1 MSSTN
6 TSNKIS
12 SETPSTFD
20 VSQLNKY
27 IKYIN
32 FVIIYIVTFTLVCIP
47 KYEIVGMG
55 LLLSFNFIIQ
65 SFLLYDIFS
74 LNTSTNNIFIFVIIS
89 GIVLTFLSSFYIL
102 KMLVRTQ
109 NKHRE
114 VGHIKQ
120 LIDKNTNPIYHLFS
134 NLFVTNVGLIIVN
147 AILFFIYNFSGNKNY
162 ANDYLYNELDYEYIN
177 YSFFENIYYKSWDY
191 AKTNFGSLSALLYPF
206 IFLIIT
212 FCNIITTCIIN
223 AAKTLYGFFTKFLH
237 TLIFLFK
244 SASLIAILVLSS
256 INLYLATKL
265 GRIRFKKS
273 EIKGSDKQ
281 DPTDSSKNNGIFSK
295 IGDIFQNLN
304 MNYLLNY
311 KVVS

>member
-1 MSSTN
+1 MPDSGDKSRVPIN
-6 TSNKIS
+6 
-12 SETPSTFD
+12 EFD

-74 LNTSTNNIFIFVIIS
+74 LNTNTNNIFIFVIVF

-109 NKHRE
+109 NKNRE
-114 VGHIKQ
+114 VGNIKH
-120 LIDKNTNPIYHLFS
+120 LIDKNTNPKYHLFS
-134 NLFVTNVGLIIVN
+134 NLFITNVGLIIVN
-147 AILFFIYNFSGNKNY
+147 AIIFFIYNFTINKNY

-177 YSFFENIYYKSWDY
+177 YSFFENIYYKSWEY
-191 AKTNFGSLSALLYPF
+191 AENKFGSLSVLLYPF

-212 FCNIITTCIIN
+212 FRNIILALILNFT
-223 AAKTLYGFFTKFLH
+223 KTLYGLFTKFLH
-237 TLIFLFK
+237 TFIFLFK
-244 SASLIAILVLSS
+244 SASLIAIVILSL
-256 INLYLATKL
+256 INFYLATQL
-265 GRIRFKKS
+265 GKIRFKKIHNYDS
-273 EIKGSDKQ
+273 KSNE

>member
-1 MSSTN
+1 M
-6 TSNKIS
+6 
-12 SETPSTFD
+12 SETIATPSKFD

-74 LNTSTNNIFIFVIIS
+74 LNTSTNSIFIFVIIS

-102 KMLVRTQ
+102 KMLIRTQ
-109 NKHRE
+109 NKHHE

-120 LIDKNTNPIYHLFS
+120 LIDKNTNPKYHLFS
-134 NLFVTNVGLIIVN
+134 NLFITNIGLIIVN
-147 AILFFIYNFSGNKNY
+147 AIIFFIYNFTSNKNY

-177 YSFFENIYYKSWDY
+177 YSFFENIYHKSWEY
-191 AKTNFGSLSALLYPF
+191 AKTKFGSLSSLLYPF

-265 GRIRFKKS
+265 GRIRFKKIHKYDS
-273 EIKGSDKQ
+273 KSNE
-281 DPTDSSKNNGIFSK
+281 DPTDSSKNNGIFAK